1 MSVTRKVLKGA
12 AWVKAPKLMLARRN
26 PKKAALL
33 AAASWVTSRIM
44 PGRRR
49 RRTSFARTAAQGL
62 GAAAVA
68 IPVGLWLGRK
78 ALGGGGGHGQDGQE
92 NLER

>member
-33 AAASWVTSRIM
+33 AAASWVSSRVM
-44 PGRRR
+44 PRRR
-49 RRTSFARTAAQGL
+49 RPSFARTAVQGL

-78 ALGGGGGHGQDGQE
+78 ALGGGGGNGQTGQE
-92 NLER
+92 GTER